1 MILRELKSNKE
12 QPSYKICDNPKGTAA
27 VWQRFGIV
35 CDAMG
40 VQQNFEACKSCKCV
54 YVYKTG
60 INATSTNTINKH
72 VCDNMVPDAGKGNL
86 FFKKHNVTVKEKVK
100 MTQSMVNFCTTDM
113 RPFEAVAG
121 KGLKAVIQDAL
132 DIGVASSARIDVDD
146 LLAHPVSIRRNAE
159 SRAASGRAA
168 LTVVLKQHLENGV
181 GVSCTLDLW
190 TD

>member
-1 MILRELKSNKE
+1 
-12 QPSYKICDNPKGTAA
+12 
-27 VWQRFGIV
+27 
-35 CDAMG
+35 MG
-40 VQQNFEACKSCKCV
+40 VQQNFAACKSCKCV

-60 INATSTNTINKH
+60 INATGTNTINKH
-72 VCDNMVPDAGKGNL
+72 VCDNMVPDAGKGQDDAIDGQFL
-86 FFKKHNVTVKEKVK
+86 RDRHAV
-100 MTQSMVNFCTTDM
+100 
-113 RPFEAVAG
+113 FEAVAG

-159 SRAASGRAA
+159 SRTASGRAA